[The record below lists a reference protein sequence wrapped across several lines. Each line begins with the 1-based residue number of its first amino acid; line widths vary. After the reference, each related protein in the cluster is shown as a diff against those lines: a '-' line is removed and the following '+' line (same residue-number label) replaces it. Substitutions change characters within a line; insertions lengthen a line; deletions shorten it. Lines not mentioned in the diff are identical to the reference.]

1 MKTILALLGVF
12 ALIILFPLIGVL
24 AGAFVGWVVGLF
36 FEETVMGFFARAG
49 FDTAGYAMWQLGAS
63 LGFVSAFFRAGVTKV
78 KD

>member
-36 FEETVMGFFARAG
+36 FEDTVMGFFARAG
-49 FDTAGYAMWQLGAS
+49 FDTAGYAMWQLGAA
-63 LGFVSAFFRAGVTKV
+63 LGFVGAFFRSTVTTDTK
-78 KD
+78 